1 MHREIQ
7 IKQFPI
13 VTTHWWPKTRNE
25 RFVWENE
32 QYLYRFLPLVHNHV
46 QVIWV
51 HTHPVC
57 DVCVRALW
65 LVGVNAWRRACLK
78 RGADATFQAPTEAS
92 ANQIASCKYPIP
104 FMQHQRSMWLVV
116 VTMTA
121 RQHHASD
128 TPSVKR
134 WRQRPVWMQREPE
147 RAHTHVTH
155 RMCVRTQITWTW
167 LCTRGKKRYKYCSFS
182 HTNRSFRVLGHQCV
196 VTMGNCL
203 IWISLCMFFFPLIE
217 TVTYTCHYMTDRL
230 ERFDLKTSKL
240 DLLKK
245 KRHLHLGCPWG
256 KLIDTKF

>member
-25 RFVWENE
+25 RFVWENQ

-51 HTHPVC
+51 HTHIRCVTC
-57 DVCVRALW
+57 VCVCVWRVCARALAHAAFTRG
-65 LVGVNAWRRACLK
+65 VGVNAWRRACLK

-134 WRQRPVWMQREPE
+134 WRRRPVWMQREPE
-147 RAHTHVTH
+147 RARTHTHTRHTH
-155 RMCVRTQITWTW
+155 THTRHTHTRTRHTPDVCVHSDH
-167 LCTRGKKRYKYCSFS
+167 LDMVVYKR
-182 HTNRSFRVLGHQCV
+182 
-196 VTMGNCL
+196 
-203 IWISLCMFFFPLIE
+203 
-217 TVTYTCHYMTDRL
+217 
-230 ERFDLKTSKL
+230 
-240 DLLKK
+240 
-245 KRHLHLGCPWG
+245 
-256 KLIDTKF
+256 

>member
-1 MHREIQ
+1 MHRGIQ

-13 VTTHWWPKTRNE
+13 VATHWWPKTRNE

-32 QYLYRFLPLVHNHV
+32 QYLYSFLPLVHNHV

-51 HTHPVC
+51 RTRIRCVTFVWARSGSRCIHTGRRRQRLTEGVSE
-57 DVCVRALW
+57 ALA
-65 LVGVNAWRRACLK
+65 LEKL
-78 RGADATFQAPTEAS
+78 
-92 ANQIASCKYPIP
+92 
-104 FMQHQRSMWLVV
+104 H
-116 VTMTA
+116 
-121 RQHHASD
+121 QHHASD

-134 WRQRPVWMQREPE
+134 WRRRPVWKQREPE
-147 RAHTHVTH
+147 RAHTH
-155 RMCVRTQITWTW
+155 RMRVRTQITWTW

-182 HTNRSFRVLGHQCV
+182 NTNRSFRVLGHQCV
-196 VTMGNCL
+196 FTMGNCL

-217 TVTYTCHYMTDRL
+217 TVTYTCHYMNDRL
-230 ERFDLKTSKL
+230 EQFDLKTSKL

>member
-25 RFVWENE
+25 RFVWENK
-32 QYLYRFLPLVHNHV
+32 QYLYSFLPLVHNHV

-51 HTHPVC
+51 RTRIRVWRVC
-57 DVCVRALW
+57 ARALAHAAFTRGI
-65 LVGVNAWRRACLK
+65 GVNAWRRACLK

-134 WRQRPVWMQREPE
+134 WRRRPVWMQREPE
-147 RAHTHVTH
+147 RAHTRHTPDACAHSDHLDMV
-155 RMCVRTQITWTW
+155 VY
-167 LCTRGKKRYKYCSFS
+167 KR
-182 HTNRSFRVLGHQCV
+182 
-196 VTMGNCL
+196 
-203 IWISLCMFFFPLIE
+203 
-217 TVTYTCHYMTDRL
+217 
-230 ERFDLKTSKL
+230 
-240 DLLKK
+240 
-245 KRHLHLGCPWG
+245 
-256 KLIDTKF
+256 

>member
-32 QYLYRFLPLVHNHV
+32 QYLYCFLPSGV
-46 QVIWV
+46 WR
-51 HTHPVC
+51 VC
-57 DVCVRALW
+57 ARALAHAAFTRG
-65 LVGVNAWRRACLK
+65 VGFNAWRRACLK

-134 WRQRPVWMQREPE
+134 WCDAPCECSVSQRART
-147 RAHTHVTH
+147 HT
-155 RMCVRTQITWTW
+155 
-167 LCTRGKKRYKYCSFS
+167 S
-182 HTNRSFRVLGHQCV
+182 HTGCVCALRSLGHGCV
-196 VTMGNCL
+196 QEVKNN
-203 IWISLCMFFFPLIE
+203 IN
-217 TVTYTCHYMTDRL
+217 TV
-230 ERFDLKTSKL
+230 RFLTQTARFVS
-240 DLLKK
+240 
-245 KRHLHLGCPWG
+245 
-256 KLIDTKF
+256 

>member
-32 QYLYRFLPLVHNHV
+32 QYLYSFFTSCTQPCPSDLS
-46 QVIWV
+46 V
-51 HTHPVC
+51 HTSGVWRVC
-57 DVCVRALW
+57 ARALAH
-65 LVGVNAWRRACLK
+65 AWRRACLK

-134 WRQRPVWMQREPE
+134 WRRRARA
-147 RAHTHVTH
+147 RAHT
-155 RMCVRTQITWTW
+155 R
-167 LCTRGKKRYKYCSFS
+167 
-182 HTNRSFRVLGHQCV
+182 HTPDVCALRSLGHGCV
-196 VTMGNCL
+196 QEVKND
-203 IWISLCMFFFPLIE
+203 IN
-217 TVTYTCHYMTDRL
+217 TV
-230 ERFDLKTSKL
+230 RFLTQTARFVS
-240 DLLKK
+240 
-245 KRHLHLGCPWG
+245 
-256 KLIDTKF
+256 

>member
-13 VTTHWWPKTRNE
+13 VHWWPKTRNE

-32 QYLYRFLPLVHNHV
+32 QYLYRL
-46 QVIWV
+46 
-51 HTHPVC
+51 
-57 DVCVRALW
+57 
-65 LVGVNAWRRACLK
+65 
-78 RGADATFQAPTEAS
+78 
-92 ANQIASCKYPIP
+92 YPGLA
-104 FMQHQRSMWLVV
+104 Q
-116 VTMTA
+116 T
-121 RQHHASD
+121 
-128 TPSVKR
+128 K
-134 WRQRPVWMQREPE
+134 PE

-155 RMCVRTQITWTW
+155 RMCVCTQITWTW

-245 KRHLHLGCPWG
+245 KRHYILDALGVSWYIPHFNFKVNYPFKWIVKTVDYDHL
-256 KLIDTKF
+256 F

>member
-25 RFVWENE
+25 RFVWENNSIYIVF
-32 QYLYRFLPLVHNHV
+32 YLLYTTMSK
-46 QVIWV
+46 WSEC
-51 HTHPVC
+51 THIRCVTCVC
-57 DVCVRALW
+57 VWRVRALAHAAFTRG
-65 LVGVNAWRRACLK
+65 VGVNAWRRACLK

-134 WRQRPVWMQREPE
+134 WRRRPVWMQREPE
-147 RAHTHVTH
+147 RAHTRHTHTHTSHTHTRHTPHTHVTH
-155 RMCVRTQITWTW
+155 RCVRTQITWT
-167 LCTRGKKRYKYCSFS
+167 G
-182 HTNRSFRVLGHQCV
+182 CV
-196 VTMGNCL
+196 QEV
-203 IWISLCMFFFPLIE
+203 
-217 TVTYTCHYMTDRL
+217 
-230 ERFDLKTSKL
+230 KT
-240 DLLKK
+240 
-245 KRHLHLGCPWG
+245 
-256 KLIDTKF
+256 I

>member
-32 QYLYRFLPLVHNHV
+32 QYLYRFFTSCTQPCPSEMSA
-46 QVIWV
+46 

-92 ANQIASCKYPIP
+92 ANQIASCKYPIQ

-121 RQHHASD
+121 RHAPRFRHALRQAL
-128 TPSVKR
+128 TPTPRVNAAWAR
-134 WRQRPVWMQREPE
+134 AC
-147 RAHTHVTH
+147 AHTRHTPDV
-155 RMCVRTQITWTW
+155 CV
-167 LCTRGKKRYKYCSFS
+167 L
-182 HTNRSFRVLGHQCV
+182 RSLGHGCV
-196 VTMGNCL
+196 QEVKND
-203 IWISLCMFFFPLIE
+203 IN
-217 TVTYTCHYMTDRL
+217 TV
-230 ERFDLKTSKL
+230 RFLTQTARFVS
-240 DLLKK
+240 
-245 KRHLHLGCPWG
+245 
-256 KLIDTKF
+256 

>member
-25 RFVWENE
+25 RFVWENQ

-51 HTHPVC
+51 RTHIRCVTCVCVC
-57 DVCVRALW
+57 DVCAHALAHAAFTRG
-65 LVGVNAWRRACLK
+65 VGVNAWQRACLK

-134 WRQRPVWMQREPE
+134 WRR
-147 RAHTHVTH
+147 RARARTHTRHTHTHTHKHTHTHTHTLTHTSHTHTHVTH
-155 RMCVRTQITWTW
+155 RMCVHSDH
-167 LCTRGKKRYKYCSFS
+167 LDMVVYKR
-182 HTNRSFRVLGHQCV
+182 
-196 VTMGNCL
+196 
-203 IWISLCMFFFPLIE
+203 
-217 TVTYTCHYMTDRL
+217 
-230 ERFDLKTSKL
+230 
-240 DLLKK
+240 
-245 KRHLHLGCPWG
+245 
-256 KLIDTKF
+256 

>member
-51 HTHPVC
+51 HPVC

-65 LVGVNAWRRACLK
+65 LTLHSHGVLDGGRVWSVVLTRRHSYNNQSHTSLVLHERDWVFAWGDLIGWRLRWCLKSCVSTTLQTRPPSALTPTPRVNAAWARA
-78 RGADATFQAPTEAS
+78 
-92 ANQIASCKYPIP
+92 
-104 FMQHQRSMWLVV
+104 
-116 VTMTA
+116 
-121 RQHHASD
+121 
-128 TPSVKR
+128 
-134 WRQRPVWMQREPE
+134 
-147 RAHTHVTH
+147 RAHTRHTPDALRSLGH
-155 RMCVRTQITWTW
+155 GCVQEVKNDINTVR
-167 LCTRGKKRYKYCSFS
+167 FS
-182 HTNRSFRVLGHQCV
+182 HNRSFRCLRPSMV

-230 ERFDLKTSKL
+230 EPFDLKTSKWIYWRKKDTYIL
-240 DLLKK
+240 DA
-245 KRHLHLGCPWG
+245 LGVSW
-256 KLIDTKF
+256 

>member
-25 RFVWENE
+25 RFVWENQ

-51 HTHPVC
+51 RTRIRCVTCVCVC
-57 DVCVRALW
+57 DVCVCAALAHAAFTRG
-65 LVGVNAWRRACLK
+65 VGVNAWRRACLK

-134 WRQRPVWMQREPE
+134 WRR
-147 RAHTHVTH
+147 RARARAHTHTHTHTHVTH
-155 RMCVRTQITWTW
+155 RMCVCTQITWTW
-167 LCTRGKKRYKYCSFS
+167 LCTRGK
-182 HTNRSFRVLGHQCV
+182 NDI
-196 VTMGNCL
+196 N
-203 IWISLCMFFFPLIE
+203 
-217 TVTYTCHYMTDRL
+217 TVGFLTQTA
-230 ERFDLKTSKL
+230 RFVS
-240 DLLKK
+240 
-245 KRHLHLGCPWG
+245 
-256 KLIDTKF
+256 

>member
-46 QVIWV
+46 QMIWV

-57 DVCVRALW
+57 DVCVRACALAHAAFTRG
-65 LVGVNAWRRACLK
+65 VGVNAWRRACLK
-78 RGADATFQAPTEAS
+78 RGADATFQAPMEAS

-128 TPSVKR
+128 MPSIKIV
-134 WRQRPVWMQREPE
+134 VIYIHTYI
-147 RAHTHVTH
+147 HTHTYIYIIY
-155 RMCVRTQITWTW
+155 TYII
-167 LCTRGKKRYKYCSFS
+167 YCYII
-182 HTNRSFRVLGHQCV
+182 L
-196 VTMGNCL
+196 
-203 IWISLCMFFFPLIE
+203 
-217 TVTYTCHYMTDRL
+217 
-230 ERFDLKTSKL
+230 
-240 DLLKK
+240 
-245 KRHLHLGCPWG
+245 
-256 KLIDTKF
+256 